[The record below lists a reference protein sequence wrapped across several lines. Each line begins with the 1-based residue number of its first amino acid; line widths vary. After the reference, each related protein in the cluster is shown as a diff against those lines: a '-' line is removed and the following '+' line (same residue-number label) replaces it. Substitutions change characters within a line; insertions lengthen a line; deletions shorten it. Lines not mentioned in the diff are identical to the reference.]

1 MCTATEIGAGVVVG
15 AGAGCAGTGFGGATR
30 PMTTGV
36 GLDCTRTGVGAG
48 RRWTTGAMT
57 ITRLAGSCRWSCG
70 TGSAGAS
77 TIAGWDALGKTVN
90 GGVWT
95 PAGPAK
101 SRGNAAAPAT
111 APASNSPATTPLV
124 IALMVPTPDADS
136 ITRTRYRHVGTRA

>member
-1 MCTATEIGAGVVVG
+1 MTI
-15 AGAGCAGTGFGGATR
+15 GFGC
-30 PMTTGV
+30 TG
-36 GLDCTRTGVGAG
+36 TGVGAG
-48 RRWTTGAMT
+48 RRWTTGAT
-57 ITRLAGSCRWSCG
+57 TTGLTVRTERRKWSCPG
-70 TGSAGAS
+70 TGSAGAC

-111 APASNSPATTPLV
+111 APASNNPATTPLV

-136 ITRTRYRHVGTRA
+136 ITRTRYRQVGTRA